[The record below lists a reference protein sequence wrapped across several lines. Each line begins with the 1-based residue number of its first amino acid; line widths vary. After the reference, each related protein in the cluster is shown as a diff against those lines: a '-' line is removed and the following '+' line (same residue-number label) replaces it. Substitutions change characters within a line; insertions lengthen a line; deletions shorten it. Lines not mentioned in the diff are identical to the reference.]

1 MRGRT
6 DEQPALFHTFHIE
19 DRIRADHPLRDV
31 KRRVDRI
38 PAALSAEFAKCY
50 SRTGRPS
57 VPPERLLK
65 AQLLLSLY
73 SIRSERQL
81 CERIDT
87 DLLFRWFLDL
97 QPSEEAFDHAVFSHN
112 RKRLDDGDLTRAFFD
127 AVVAEAFTA
136 GLCSEHFSVDG
147 TLIES
152 FASAESFQ
160 PNPVE
165 ESPSDSGSSVGDS
178 EPSAAD
184 SGPSPA
190 PPADGNGFK
199 PSNPEVDFHGQKRTN
214 ETHRSRVDPEAKLYR
229 KGKGKEAKL
238 SHMGHALNENRN
250 GLIVGIAATEANGTA
265 ERAAA
270 LEMVDELQAKHGRKP
285 KTLGAD
291 KGYDSGEFYREL
303 EQRSIEPHVPL
314 VKEPR
319 DPAEVACKQRRPG
332 VEARQRMKARAG
344 GDGYRLSQKC
354 RKKIEEVFGWLKGRG
369 GRSEPDGGEVE
380 AEAGV
385 GAGGGGLQSGAA
397 AEAGPGRLG
406 RGFGG
411 CRGWRG
417 VGVAERISATG
428 TRRPGLRRIARTGSF
443 RR

>member
-6 DEQPALFHTFHIE
+6 DEQPALFHSFDVE
-19 DRIRADHPLRDV
+19 NRIRADHPLRDV
-31 KRRVDRI
+31 KRRTDRI
-38 PAALSAEFAKCY
+38 LASLSAAFAKCY

-65 AQLLLSLY
+65 AQLLLALY

-112 RKRLDDGDLTRAFFD
+112 RKRLDDGGLARAFFD
-127 AVVAEAFTA
+127 AVVGEAFTA

-152 FASAESFQ
+152 FASAKSFQ
-160 PNPVE
+160 PLPE
-165 ESPSDSGSSVGDS
+165 ETPSDNGSS
-178 EPSAAD
+178 PTD

-199 PSNPEVDFHGQKRTN
+199 PSNPEVDFHGEKRTN
-214 ETHRSRVDPEAKLYR
+214 ATHQSQTDPEAKLYR
-229 KGKGKEAKL
+229 KGMGKEAKL

-250 GLIVGIAATEANGTA
+250 GLIVGITATEASGTA
-265 ERAAA
+265 ERTAA
-270 LEMVDELQAKHGRKP
+270 LAMVDELEAKHRRKP

-291 KGYDSGEFYREL
+291 KGYDSGEFLLEL
-303 EQRSIEPHVPL
+303 EKRLVEPHVPL
-314 VKEPR
+314 VKAPR
-319 DPAEVACKQRRPG
+319 DPEDVAYRKQRAG

-354 RKKIEEVFGWLKGRG
+354 RKKIEEVFGWLKEVARA
-369 GRSEPDGGEVE
+369 GRSRL
-380 AEAGV
+380 V
-385 GAGGGGLQSGAA
+385 GWWKLQLTLELAA
-397 AEAGPGRLG
+397 AAYNLVRL
-406 RGFGG
+406 RKL
-411 CRGWRG
+411 
-417 VGVAERISATG
+417 A
-428 TRRPGLRRIARTGSF
+428 PAR
-443 RR
+443 